1 MAPLQSSISKRLTLM
16 NMLVSGIVL
25 LLACAAFFG
34 YDLITYRQSLVRNLS
49 IQSQVIAS
57 NSVSALVFNDPK
69 SAETTLSALKAA
81 PHVVYA
87 EIYTPDGHPF
97 AGYRRDGSRD
107 EALPMPELAPLRMET
122 YWFEPDHLALTRAI
136 VFEGKP
142 IGVVYIRIDLGA
154 LYDRLQGYAEIVGII
169 LLASLGA
176 AFVISRVSQ
185 RTISKPVVE
194 LASTARIVSR
204 ERDYSQRAKPAARN
218 DEIGVLIGAFNEM
231 LAQIQQRDAAL
242 LEAHDDLDAKVKERT
257 AELKL
262 AEENLRVLSTRLL
275 QLQDE
280 ERRHIS
286 RELHDSSGQSLAAL
300 GMNLAIVKMEAS
312 KVSPEAAKAIAE
324 SVALVRSTTQEL
336 RTMSYLLHPPLLDE
350 AGLDSTLR
358 WYVDG
363 FSERSKITVELQLP
377 EEMGRLPRNL
387 EMGIFRIVQES
398 LTNIHRHSG
407 SSSATICLEQNNGEI
422 RLEVR
427 DQGKGMPVDGR
438 SPSGEIVRPGIGIQ
452 GMRERVMQL
461 AGRLEIKSSSTGTV
475 VLAVLPVPEAE
486 VHEARED
493 EDENLRE

>member
-185 RTISKPVVE
+185 RTISKPGVE

-204 ERDYSQRAKPAARN
+204 ERDYSHRAKPAARN
-218 DEIGVLIGAFNEM
+218 DEIGVLIGAVKDM
-231 LAQIQQRDAAL
+231 LVWIQQ
-242 LEAHDDLDAKVKERT
+242 
-257 AELKL
+257 
-262 AEENLRVLSTRLL
+262 
-275 QLQDE
+275 
-280 ERRHIS
+280 
-286 RELHDSSGQSLAAL
+286 
-300 GMNLAIVKMEAS
+300 
-312 KVSPEAAKAIAE
+312 
-324 SVALVRSTTQEL
+324 
-336 RTMSYLLHPPLLDE
+336 
-350 AGLDSTLR
+350 
-358 WYVDG
+358 
-363 FSERSKITVELQLP
+363 
-377 EEMGRLPRNL
+377 
-387 EMGIFRIVQES
+387 
-398 LTNIHRHSG
+398 
-407 SSSATICLEQNNGEI
+407 
-422 RLEVR
+422 
-427 DQGKGMPVDGR
+427 
-438 SPSGEIVRPGIGIQ
+438 
-452 GMRERVMQL
+452 
-461 AGRLEIKSSSTGTV
+461 
-475 VLAVLPVPEAE
+475 
-486 VHEARED
+486 
-493 EDENLRE
+493 